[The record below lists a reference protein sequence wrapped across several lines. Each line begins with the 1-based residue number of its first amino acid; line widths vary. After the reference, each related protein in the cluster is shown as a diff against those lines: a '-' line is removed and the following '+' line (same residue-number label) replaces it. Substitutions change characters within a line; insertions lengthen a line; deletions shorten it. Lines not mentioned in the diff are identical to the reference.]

1 MGHGNQLATLLPTH
15 AATWWPV
22 VEDIFSSDAFVALR
36 ESLVEGAVRQGEC
49 ACLSIDGTFKV
60 CLPLLGQARFNEPAD
75 VRAAAPFQAR
85 SA

>member
-22 VEDIFSSDAFVALR
+22 VEDMFSSDAFVALR

-49 ACLSIDGTFKV
+49 ACLSIDGAFKV